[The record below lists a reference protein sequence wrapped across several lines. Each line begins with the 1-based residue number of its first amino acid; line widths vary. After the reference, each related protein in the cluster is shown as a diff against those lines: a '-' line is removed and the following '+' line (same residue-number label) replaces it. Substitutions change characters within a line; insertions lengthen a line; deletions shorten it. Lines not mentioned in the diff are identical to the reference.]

1 MMALNYYTRFRF
13 IINLKPL
20 LENAT
25 SLRRVVFV
33 AVGGKEGKV
42 YLSDMQGWNVP
53 IWSARRHI
61 ASLITLGLEMV
72 HKEMPSVSL
81 IHDFP
86 PASGTSSLDGVK
98 GTVPTIA
105 RTVFRVIGPL
115 VFNPLEE
122 VGEKHL
128 FLATSAK
135 YPPKNT
141 NGNKAEGVPLLA
153 DDHVARGTKGESAS
167 GVYSVLSNGESA
179 GSRVDKVLAELRASK
194 TDDKAWSD
202 TLDQYKRICGN

>member
-1 MMALNYYTRFRF
+1 MALNYYTRFRF

-25 SLRRVVFV
+25 SLRRVVVV

-42 YLSDMQGWNVP
+42 DLNDIQGWNLP
-53 IWSARRHI
+53 IWSARGHL

-128 FLATSAK
+128 FLATSSK
-135 YPPKNT
+135 YPPKSMS
-141 NGNKAEGVPLLA
+141 GSKAEGVPLLPN
-153 DDHVARGTKGESAS
+153 DFVARGTEGESAS
-167 GVYSVLSNGESA
+167 GVYSILSNGESA
-179 GSRVDKVLAELRASK
+179 GARVEKVLAELRASN
-194 TDDKAWSD
+194 TDDKAWAN
-202 TLDQYKRICGN
+202 TLE